1 MYFFIISCVLW
12 FFQALLLGQEP
23 QESTPS
29 LVNMTAMPSSIVAGV
44 NVISGDYIEYEE
56 DDEVGEVVSMT
67 SDHEVI
73 AICTGT
79 DLYFVMD
86 MDQGKFRSY

>member
-1 MYFFIISCVLW
+1 MNSGCEKMAFSGRV
-12 FFQALLLGQEP
+12 A
-23 QESTPS
+23 STG
-29 LVNMTAMPSSIVAGV
+29 A
-44 NVISGDYIEYEE
+44 YEE

-86 MDQGKFRSY
+86 MDEGKFRSY